1 MARAC
6 VRVCDQLKGAPS
18 ALLQGRVGVNGL
30 VMPHSSR
37 EAERVCA
44 KYVERLHEV
53 SARPFCGG
61 CERNEEVLP
70 EGGRCEE
77 VLPAGGRNEEVL
89 PAGGRNEEVLPAGG
103 RNEVQDERRKVLD
116 EFLQRRILG
125 VAYYW
130 VWFATDFLA
139 AIEKPPGNDSNTN
152 AHVRK
157 RNKALIAINEAVA
170 PWMWIVFQLQ
180 GDARSRKIS
189 GFWKTPKLDKGNHV
203 VYMRVSLASEEW
215 YIGETGNLSDRI
227 SRRIFIKRICMDQ
240 MCVNAPHAPNIVNT
254 KGIGR
259 FRRTNGLQYQ
269 YALQIHSGKGNRLR
283 EQLSDSSNRL

>member
-37 EAERVCA
+37 EAERVCV

-103 RNEVQDERRKVLD
+103 RNEVQYERRKVLD

-215 YIGETGNLSDRI
+215 YIGETGNLSDRMKAHFYKT
-227 SRRIFIKRICMDQ
+227 SL
-240 MCVNAPHAPNIVNT
+240 HGPNVCKCPSIA
-254 KGIGR
+254 GWSAGPGAAAIPCA
-259 FRRTNGLQYQ
+259 Y
-269 YALQIHSGKGNRLR
+269 
-283 EQLSDSSNRL
+283 